1 MSEELKEVRGKAKWH
16 SGGGDLP
23 TEGTASAEVLMLETW
38 LGSPKKSS
46 DDNVVR
52 KQQNENQ
59 KIKEKGKSGGGEIG
73 KVAGEIGWGVCRA
86 LNVILRTLIFHS
98 E

>member
-1 MSEELKEVRGKAKWH
+1 MAFWRRRSPN
-16 SGGGDLP
+16 GGDSKCRSSDA
-23 TEGTASAEVLMLETW
+23 GNM

-46 DDNVVR
+46 DDNVAR

-59 KIKEKGKSGGGEIG
+59 KIKEKGKSGGGEVG